1 MMFLNLSTPE
11 LRSEIRTRLA
21 VGLVRGTVL
30 TLLAVATV
38 AILTSVLGLLF
49 LQMKAKETKTE
60 ANQSTLLLQAQGQ
73 SSIAETTL
81 KLNSQIVAFQG
92 VQKRFQK
99 WSPIIEQFAAVT
111 PAGVTLESLSINQSS
126 NKITFSGVATTR
138 EAYTNYEK
146 VLQNSGI
153 VSDVIFPLQTKRTD
167 LEFSLTAVMKKP

>member
-30 TLLAVATV
+30 TLLAVSTV
-38 AILTSVLGLLF
+38 AIVTSVLGLLF
-49 LQMKAKETKTE
+49 LQMKMKEAKTE

-126 NKITFSGVATTR
+126 NKITFSGVAATR